1 MNEKIYSSTKII
13 ANNIFSSYEK
23 ITEYC
28 SKKID
33 PLLFNLV
40 RNNSFNASSC
50 YEDKEC
56 RISIDKTAIDVLYFY
71 FSQVTDEYFKKI
83 NEKFT
88 SNLEDPYNFSFE
100 SIIFQKNGT
109 GLRSDSKNEKQNL
122 TESLIYFS
130 IQFMIAHELGI
141 FLMDIVNIK
150 NHCHLIKIAN
160 FKSSSQKKPTKKVM
174 VYLHLIKEL

>member
-56 RISIDKTAIDVLYFY
+56 RISIDRTAIDVLYFY

-100 SIIFQKNGT
+100 SIIFQKIFQIIFIFSSLT
-109 GLRSDSKNEKQNL
+109 FSMMPVHIQNIIMF
-122 TESLIYFS
+122 SYSFHHFKKIYIS
-130 IQFMIAHELGI
+130 IFITAFIEIINSNNQ
-141 FLMDIVNIK
+141 
-150 NHCHLIKIAN
+150 
-160 FKSSSQKKPTKKVM
+160 
-174 VYLHLIKEL
+174 